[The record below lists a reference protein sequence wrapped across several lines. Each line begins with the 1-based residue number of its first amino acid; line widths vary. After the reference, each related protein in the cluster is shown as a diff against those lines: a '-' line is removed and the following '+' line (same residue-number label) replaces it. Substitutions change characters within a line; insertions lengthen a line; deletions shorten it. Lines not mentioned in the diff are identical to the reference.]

1 MMMKL
6 TNWTPQVLSV
16 VRIMSSLLF
25 IEHGTQKLFGFPA
38 PSARGVAEIL
48 SLMGFQGCLE
58 TFGGILL
65 AMGFQTRIVAFLL
78 SGEMAVG
85 YFMVH
90 APHSFYPILNN
101 GIAAVLYCFIF
112 LLFVFSGGGAWSIDR
127 ILGWDPVQPGREV
140 PA

>member
-1 MMMKL
+1 M
-6 TNWTPQVLSV
+6 
-16 VRIMSSLLF
+16 
-25 IEHGTQKLFGFPA
+25 
-38 PSARGVAEIL
+38 
-48 SLMGFQGCLE
+48 
-58 TFGGILL
+58 FGGILL

-127 ILGWDPVQPGREV
+127 ILGWDSVQPGREV
-140 PA
+140 RA